1 VAGSYRCKELG
12 SRKCRRGDVLCKT
25 IKRIIDW
32 CGNFKKSLFIGFIFS
47 FLSSW
52 AVAAPVAYAGY
63 VIAIVIKDMKNGKGV
78 DPSLWYKSL
87 GLITVMVLARFVFD
101 YLKARFHEKIGYE
114 LVARDRL
121 WIGEALKRVSLG
133 YFQTN
138 DTGAILNAITTGL
151 ATLENMGIR
160 MVDNF
165 VGGYLNFICILLFL
179 FGILPEC
186 AFIALAGVLVS
197 FMFLLLISKHSSVN
211 TEKLNEENERLTRA
225 ALEFT
230 RGLPIVKS
238 FGMDGGSLKDFKEAC
253 AKAKEIALKI
263 EWGFIPYN
271 CFHILALKVASVWM
285 ILSVMY
291 AGMSG
296 KLELSMVLI
305 VTFLSM
311 SIFNSVEPIAD
322 SAHVL
327 SAINNAF
334 DKMKIFSD
342 AQLMDAEGHDIK
354 PRDYGI
360 TFKNVDFSY
369 SDAKATEDRKVLK
382 DVSFTIPQGS
392 TTAIV
397 GPSGSGKSTICNL
410 IARFYDVTKGE
421 ISLGGVDVRRYNLDS
436 LLSNISMVFQNVYLF
451 NDTIRANICFGRA
464 GVTEDEMIEAAKK
477 ARCHDFIMELP
488 EGYDTVIGEG
498 GGTLSGGQKQRIS
511 IARAILKDSPII
523 ILDESTASIDPENE
537 HLIQGALTELSKGKT
552 VIIIA
557 HRLATIEAADQI
569 LVINDGRVV
578 EKGKHNE
585 LVKLGGKYAEF
596 VKIREKA
603 ENWKIA

>member
-1 VAGSYRCKELG
+1 MF
-12 SRKCRRGDVLCKT
+12 KT
-25 IKRIIDW
+25 VKRIIDW
-32 CGNFKKSLFIGFIFS
+32 CGEFKASLFAGFVFS

-52 AVAAPVAYAGY
+52 AVAAPVGYAGY
-63 VIAIVIKDMKNGKGV
+63 VIGGIVRDLKNGDPVNKG
-78 DPSLWYKSL
+78 LAWKSFL
-87 GLITVMVLARFVFD
+87 LILLMVLARFVFD

-121 WIGEALKRVSLG
+121 KIGEALKRVSLG

-160 MVDNF
+160 MVDGF
-165 VGGYLNFICILLFL
+165 IGGYLNFLCILLFL
-179 FGILPEC
+179 LFILPEC
-186 AFIALAGVLVS
+186 ALIALGGVAVS
-197 FMFLLLISKHSSVN
+197 FLFLLMISAHSSAN
-211 TEKLNEENERLTRA
+211 TKVLNAENEKLTRA
-225 ALEFT
+225 ALEYT
-230 RGLPIVKS
+230 RGLPVVKS
-238 FGMDGGSLKDFKEAC
+238 FGMAGASVKDFTEAC
-253 AKAKEIALKI
+253 ASAKRIALKI

-271 CFHILALKVASVWM
+271 CLHIFALKVASVWM
-285 ILSVMY
+285 IFVVMY
-291 AGMSG
+291 AGLAG
-296 KLELSMVLI
+296 RLDLSMVLI
-305 VTFLSM
+305 VSFLSM

-327 SAINNAF
+327 SVINNAF
-334 DKMKIFSD
+334 DKMEMFSD
-342 AQLMDAEGHDIK
+342 ARLLDVEGTDIK
-354 PRDYGI
+354 PESYDIAFRD
-360 TFKNVDFSY
+360 VEFSY
-369 SDAKATEDRKVLK
+369 SNAVMEENRKVLK

-397 GPSGSGKSTICNL
+397 GPSGSGKTTICNL
-410 IARFYDVTKGE
+410 IARFYDVTSGE
-421 ISLGGVDVRRYNLDS
+421 ITLGGTDVRKYSLDS

-451 NDTIRANICFGRA
+451 NDTIRANICFGRDN
-464 GVTEDEMIEAAKK
+464 VTEEEMIDAAKK

-488 EGYDTVIGEG
+488 NGYDTVIGEG

-537 HLIQGALTELSKGKT
+537 HLIQGALSELSKGKT

-569 LVINDGRVV
+569 LVVDDGRIA
-578 EKGKHNE
+578 EKGRHQE
-585 LVKLGGKYAEF
+585 LVDLGGKYAGF
-596 VKIREKA
+596 VRIRQEA
-603 ENWKIA
+603 ENWQIA

>member
-1 VAGSYRCKELG
+1 MFR
-12 SRKCRRGDVLCKT
+12 T

-32 CGNFKKSLFIGFIFS
+32 CGGFKASLFIGFVFS

-63 VIAIVIKDMKNGKGV
+63 VIGMIIESVRNGDRIDRMLAV
-78 DPSLWYKSL
+78 KSL
-87 GLITVMVLARFVFD
+87 FIIALMVFARFLFD

-121 WIGEALKRVSLG
+121 KIGEALKRVSLG

-160 MVDNF
+160 MVDGF
-165 VGGYLNFICILLFL
+165 IGGYLNFLCILLFL
-179 FGILPEC
+179 VFIIPEC
-186 AFIALAGVLVS
+186 ALIALGGVLVS
-197 FMFLLLISKHSSVN
+197 FIFLLMISKHSTDN
-211 TEKLNEENERLTRA
+211 TKVLNSENERLTRA
-225 ALEFT
+225 TLEYT
-230 RGLPIVKS
+230 RGLPVVKS
-238 FGMDGGSLKDFKEAC
+238 FGMEGTSVKDFTQAC
-253 AKAKEIALKI
+253 SRAKRIALKI

-271 CFHILALKVASVWM
+271 CMHIFALKAASVWM
-285 ILSVMY
+285 IISVMY
-291 AGMSG
+291 AGMAG
-296 KLELSMVLI
+296 KLDLSMVLI
-305 VTFLSM
+305 VSFLSM
-311 SIFNSVEPIAD
+311 SVFNSVEPIAD

-327 SAINNAF
+327 SVINNAF
-334 DKMKIFSD
+334 DKMEMFSD
-342 AQLMDAEGHDIK
+342 TNLLDAKGKDIRPK
-354 PRDYGI
+354 
-360 TFKNVDFSY
+360 TFDIEFSNVDFSY
-369 SDAKATEDRKVLK
+369 YNAVETENRRVLD
-382 DVSFTIPQGS
+382 DVSFRIPEGS

-397 GPSGSGKSTICNL
+397 GPSGSGKTTICNL
-410 IARFYDVTKGE
+410 IARFYDVTKGS
-421 ISLGGVDVRRYNLDS
+421 ITVGGIDVKEYSLDS
-436 LLSNISMVFQNVYLF
+436 LLKNISMVFQNVYLF
-451 NDTIRANICFGRA
+451 NDTIRANICFGRDN
-464 GVTEDEMIEAAKK
+464 VSEEEMTEAAKK

-488 EGYDTVIGEG
+488 DGYDTVIGEG

-569 LVINDGRVV
+569 LVVDDGRIV
-578 EKGKHNE
+578 ERGKHEE
-585 LVKLGGKYAEF
+585 LISMDGKYAKF
-596 VKIREKA
+596 VHIRQQA
-603 ENWKIA
+603 ENWQIA

>member
-1 VAGSYRCKELG
+1 MF
-12 SRKCRRGDVLCKT
+12 KT

-186 AFIALAGVLVS
+186 AFIALGGVLVS
-197 FMFLLLISKHSSVN
+197 FMFLLLISKHSAVN
-211 TEKLNEENERLTRA
+211 TKKLNEENERLTRS

-230 RGLPIVKS
+230 RGMPIVKS
-238 FGMDGGSLKDFKEAC
+238 FGMDGGSLKDFKGAC

-271 CFHILALKVASVWM
+271 CFHIVALKVASVWM

-327 SAINNAF
+327 SVINNAF

-342 AQLMDAEGHDIK
+342 AQLMDAEGEDIK
-354 PRDYGI
+354 PKDFGI